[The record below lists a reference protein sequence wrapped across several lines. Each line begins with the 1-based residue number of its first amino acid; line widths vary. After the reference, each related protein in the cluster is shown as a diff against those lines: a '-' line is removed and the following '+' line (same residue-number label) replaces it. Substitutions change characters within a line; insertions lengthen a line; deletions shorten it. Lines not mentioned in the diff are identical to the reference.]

1 MKWSQMLT
9 FFGIVFTLY
18 CLINYYIIRRGL
30 SVVPAEHKTL
40 FLVVS
45 IFLVLSYIAGRFIER
60 AFPSIISTVFIWIG
74 SFWIAFMFYFFL
86 SLIVIDLLRLINH
99 FVPFFPEIFSRNPE
113 KAKRFTALVIIL
125 FVFITVAGGYIN
137 TKMIAVQNHRVT
149 IKKSAGSLKSLN
161 IVMAS
166 DIHLGTIL
174 GSSFLEKVVDKINAL
189 NPDIVLLPG
198 DIIDEDIGPVL
209 RDNMGRILEK
219 IKSKYGVYAVTGN
232 HEYIGGVTEAFSY
245 LTAHG
250 IKMLRDSVVKIN
262 NDFYVI
268 GREDRSIRQFA
279 NKQRKDLKEL
289 LRSVDTSLP
298 LILMDHQ
305 PFGLND
311 AFENGIDLQL
321 SGHTHNGQLW
331 PVNFVISKIYELG
344 WGYIIRG
351 NTHYYVSCGVGGW
364 GPPIRTGS
372 RPEIVNI
379 KLVFKGKQK

>member
-1 MKWSQMLT
+1 MLT
-9 FFGIVFTLY
+9 FFGIVFALY
-18 CLINYYIIRRGL
+18 GLINYYIIRRGL
-30 SVVPAEHKTL
+30 SIVSPEHKTF

-45 IFLVLSYIAGRFIER
+45 IFVVVSYIAGRFLER
-60 AFPSIISTVFIWIG
+60 AFPSIISTVLIWIG
-74 SFWIAFMFYFFL
+74 SFWIALMFYFFL
-86 SLIVIDLLRLINH
+86 SLVAVDLLRLINH
-99 FVPFFPEIFSRNPE
+99 FVPFFPEIIYRNPE
-113 KAKRFTALVIIL
+113 KTKRFTALVIIL

-137 TKMIAVQNHRVT
+137 TKMIVVQHYRIP
-149 IKKSAGSLKSLN
+149 IKKSAGNLKSLN
-161 IVMAS
+161 IAMAS

-174 GSSFLEKVVDKINAL
+174 DSSFLEKVVDKINAL

-209 RDNMGRILEK
+209 HDNMGPLLEK

-232 HEYIGGVTEAFSY
+232 HEYIGGVDEACNY
-245 LTAHG
+245 LTSHG
-250 IKMLRDSVVKIN
+250 IKMLRDSVVKID
-262 NDFYVI
+262 NDFYLI
-268 GREDRSIRQFA
+268 GREDIAIRQFA
-279 NKQRKDLKEL
+279 HKQRKDLKEL
-289 LRSVDTSLP
+289 LNGVDKSLP
-298 LILMDHQ
+298 LILMDHE
-305 PFGLND
+305 PFRLNE

-331 PVNFVISKIYELG
+331 PMNFLISKIYELG
-344 WGYIIRG
+344 WGYMVKG

>member
-1 MKWSQMLT
+1 MLT
-9 FFGIVFTLY
+9 FFGIVFALY
-18 CLINYYIIRRGL
+18 GLINYYIIRRGL
-30 SVVPAEHKTL
+30 SIVSPEHKTF

-45 IFLVLSYIAGRFIER
+45 IFVVVSYIAGRFLER
-60 AFPSIISTVFIWIG
+60 AFPSIISTVLIWMG

-86 SLIVIDLLRLINH
+86 SLVAVDLLRLINH
-99 FVPFFPEIFSRNPE
+99 FVPFFPEIISKNPE
-113 KAKRFTALVIIL
+113 KTKRFTALVIIL

-137 TKMIAVQNHRVT
+137 TKMIVVQHYRIP
-149 IKKSAGSLKSLN
+149 IKKSAGNLKSLN
-161 IVMAS
+161 IAMAS

-174 GSSFLEKVVDKINAL
+174 DSSFLEKVVDKINAL

-209 RDNMGRILEK
+209 HDNMGPLLEK

-232 HEYIGGVTEAFSY
+232 HEYIGGVDEACNY
-245 LTAHG
+245 LTSHG
-250 IKMLRDSVVKIN
+250 IKMLRDSVVKID
-262 NDFYVI
+262 NDFYLI
-268 GREDRSIRQFA
+268 GREDIAIRQFA
-279 NKQRKDLKEL
+279 HKQRKDLKEL
-289 LRSVDTSLP
+289 LYGVDKSLP
-298 LILMDHQ
+298 LILMDHE
-305 PFGLND
+305 PFRLNE

-331 PVNFVISKIYELG
+331 PMNFLISKIYELG
-344 WGYIIRG
+344 WGYMVKG

>member
-1 MKWSQMLT
+1 MLT
-9 FFGIVFTLY
+9 FFGIVFALY
-18 CLINYYIIRRGL
+18 GLINYYIIRRGL
-30 SVVPAEHKTL
+30 SIVSPEHKTF

-45 IFLVLSYIAGRFIER
+45 IFVVVSYIAGRFLER
-60 AFPSIISTVFIWIG
+60 AFPSIISTVLIWIG

-86 SLIVIDLLRLINH
+86 SLVAVDLLRLINH
-99 FVPFFPEIFSRNPE
+99 FVPFFPEIIYRNPE
-113 KAKRFTALVIIL
+113 KTKRFTALVIIL

-137 TKMIAVQNHRVT
+137 TKMIVVQHYRIP
-149 IKKSAGSLKSLN
+149 IKKSAGNLKSLN
-161 IVMAS
+161 IAMAS

-174 GSSFLEKVVDKINAL
+174 DSSFLEKVVDKINAL

-209 RDNMGRILEK
+209 HDNMGPLLEK

-232 HEYIGGVTEAFSY
+232 HEYIGGVDEACNY
-245 LTAHG
+245 LTSHG
-250 IKMLRDSVVKIN
+250 IKMLRDSVVKID
-262 NDFYVI
+262 NDFYLI
-268 GREDRSIRQFA
+268 GREDIAIRQFA
-279 NKQRKDLKEL
+279 HKQRKDIKEL
-289 LRSVDTSLP
+289 LNGVDKSLP
-298 LILMDHQ
+298 LILMDHE
-305 PFGLND
+305 PFRLNE

-331 PVNFVISKIYELG
+331 PMNFLISKIYELG
-344 WGYIIRG
+344 WGYMVKG

>member
-1 MKWSQMLT
+1 MLT
-9 FFGIVFTLY
+9 FFGIVFALY
-18 CLINYYIIRRGL
+18 GLINYYIIRRGL
-30 SVVPAEHKTL
+30 SIVSPEHKTF

-45 IFLVLSYIAGRFIER
+45 IFVVVSYIAGRFLER
-60 AFPSIISTVFIWIG
+60 AFPSIISTVLIWIG

-86 SLIVIDLLRLINH
+86 SLVAVDLLRLINH
-99 FVPFFPEIFSRNPE
+99 FVPFFPEIIYRNPE
-113 KAKRFTALVIIL
+113 KTKRFTALVIIL

-137 TKMIAVQNHRVT
+137 TKMIVVQHYRIP
-149 IKKSAGSLKSLN
+149 IKKSAGNLKSLN
-161 IVMAS
+161 IAMAS

-174 GSSFLEKVVDKINAL
+174 DSSFLEKVVDKINAL

-209 RDNMGRILEK
+209 HDNMGPLLEK

-232 HEYIGGVTEAFSY
+232 HEYIGGVDEACNY
-245 LTAHG
+245 LTSHG
-250 IKMLRDSVVKIN
+250 IKMLRDSVVKID
-262 NDFYVI
+262 NDFYLI
-268 GREDRSIRQFA
+268 GREDIAIRQFA
-279 NKQRKDLKEL
+279 HKQRKDLKEL
-289 LRSVDTSLP
+289 LNGVDKSLP
-298 LILMDHQ
+298 LILMDHE
-305 PFGLND
+305 PFRLNE

-331 PVNFVISKIYELG
+331 PMNFLISKIYELG
-344 WGYIIRG
+344 WGYMVKG
-351 NTHYYVSCGVGGW
+351 KTHYYVSCGVGGW